1 MGEARTL
8 AGKASDQSQELRKE
22 VIEKGTKRGK
32 DISFRCADGR
42 LPPQELSVGTAV
54 PKVQEVVW
62 CFEVML

>member
-8 AGKASDQSQELRKE
+8 AGMASDQSQELRK
-22 VIEKGTKRGK
+22 VSEKGTKRGK

-42 LPPQELSVGTAV
+42 VPPQELSVGTAV

-62 CFEVML
+62 CSEVML